1 MPNSARN
8 SLRLQAN
15 NSPANDSLASDH
27 LFIGSRPQI
36 KTCKIFRF
44 PASLSEA
51 FLFYSRCFLPFSAFK
66 ESVSEPYPRSSLS
79 AFTVFPLS
87 PVSPAAF
94 RPVCAVGL
102 FCTKNIHFL
111 PYVRFSVNCIAA
123 DRLFFSCAGVEFGHK
138 QKLSR
143 GGSRSEGGKKAKF
156 MKLRSTKPLRAAK
169 GLYIVLSA
177 ALCLMGLLLIIVPDF
192 SAQLVGILCGVLL
205 VAFGIVR
212 LVGYFSKDLYRLA
225 FQYDLTSGILL
236 ILLGIIMLCNP
247 SSLMTVVC
255 VVLGFF
261 ILTDGLFKIQIALDA
276 KRFGLS
282 KWFLILALAV
292 LTAILG
298 GILMFRPGQGTR
310 ALMVMFGISL
320 LSEGILNFSTA
331 LTAVKIVRNQVPDVI
346 DVEFHE

>member
-1 MPNSARN
+1 MIRLRMIRLRVITCSSAADRKLKHAK
-8 SLRLQAN
+8 SSASPPPCRRLFCFI
-15 NSPANDSLASDH
+15 PAAFFPFQRLKNR
-27 LFIGSRPQI
+27 FRSRIPI
-36 KTCKIFRF
+36 PLYPLSRF
-44 PASLSEA
+44 
-51 FLFYSRCFLPFSAFK
+51 
-66 ESVSEPYPRSSLS
+66 
-79 AFTVFPLS
+79 FPS

-102 FCTKNIHFL
+102 FCPKNVHFL

-123 DRLFFSCAGVEFGHK
+123 DRLFFSCAGVEFSHK

-143 GGSRSEGGKKAKF
+143 GASRSEGGKKAKF

-169 GLYIVLSA
+169 GLYIALSA

-205 VAFGIVR
+205 IAFGIVR
-212 LVGYFSKDLYRLA
+212 LAGYFSKDLYRLA